1 MPDQK
6 CMRCRTYFR
15 GVMCPRCDY
24 TERRKQA
31 PWLVRYYP
39 EHRGRRQKDGDSEV
53 RIVQEAYR
61 ATDPC
66 E

>member
-1 MPDQK
+1 MADQK

-15 GVMCPRCDY
+15 GFFCPRCEY
-24 TERRKQA
+24 QHIPKRTPWRRA
-31 PWLVRYYP
+31 FMPVRLG
-39 EHRGRRQKDGDSEV
+39 RGQRLGDSEV